1 MMVAAYETI
10 RTNKHL
16 GKQMETT
23 EIVELLRQKTREHK
37 QEARRCEAAVRALLE
52 PQKPQGRPV
61 NPSVNC
67 TRPLNKAV

>member
-1 MMVAAYETI
+1 
-10 RTNKHL
+10 
-16 GKQMETT
+16 METT